1 MALIQL
7 KILGISVGDRIKAVE
22 ELQQVLTNYA
32 DSIKTRLGF
41 HELDKNVC
49 SRRAF
54 VLLELAGNPAVW
66 NDLETDLKEIEDVQV
81 KEMTFYR

>member
-1 MALIQL
+1 MAIKKL

-32 DSIKTRLGF
+32 DSIKTRFGF
-41 HELDKNVC
+41 HELNQNVC
-49 SRRAF
+49 SRRAII
-54 VLLELAGNPAVW
+54 LLELAGNPNVW

-81 KEMTFYR
+81 KEMTFFI